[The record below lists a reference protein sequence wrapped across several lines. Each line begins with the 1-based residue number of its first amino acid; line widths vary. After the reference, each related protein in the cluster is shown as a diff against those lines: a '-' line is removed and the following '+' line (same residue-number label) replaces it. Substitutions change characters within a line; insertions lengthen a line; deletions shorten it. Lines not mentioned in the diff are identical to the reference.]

1 MVCDKAIPFWGWLF
15 YLVKKLK
22 NLYLIEMINLQ
33 QGATQFIYLT
43 LTEKQTLTSPN
54 YLFRFVNRTSND
66 EVTFVLLFADDTS
79 IFKDRYN
86 KFSIKT
92 DKYFSLNQAGEYRYF
107 VYEQASAYNKDYT
120 KATKLLEE
128 GIMILEK
135 SEAFEY
141 TEHKVDNTY
150 IVK

>member
-1 MVCDKAIPFWGWLF
+1 MMN
-15 YLVKKLK
+15 LK
-22 NLYLIEMINLQ
+22 

-120 KATKLLEE
+120 KAAKLLEE